1 MRRREFVKA
10 IVGLASAWPFAVRAQ
25 QPAMPVIGWLHS
37 GSAHDPYFAALLAS
51 YRLGLKDAGYVE
63 GQNIKIE
70 FRWGEG
76 QYDQIP
82 TLAAELARKAVAV
95 IAAGGPSAAIAA
107 KTATGTIPI
116 VFTVGDD
123 PVKLG
128 LVASFNRPGGNATGV
143 SVALDEI
150 EAKRLGL
157 LREVVPAAK
166 TIAVLLNPRNP
177 SFQTQSNDLQAGAR
191 GSGLEVAIL
200 TATSTQEIDQA
211 FSALDQMHA
220 AALLVGVDVFL
231 TGFREQIVTLATRHS
246 LPTMFGWRDAVNIGG
261 LMSYTVNLAGMYRQ
275 AGDYAGR
282 ILKGEKPADL
292 PVLRPT
298 RFELAINLKT
308 AKALGIKISDNLLS
322 LADEVIE

>member
-1 MRRREFVKA
+1 MRRREFIKA

-25 QPAMPVIGWLHS
+25 LMPVIGWLHS
-37 GSAHDPYFAALLAS
+37 GSAHDPYYAALLAS
-51 YRLGLKDAGYVE
+51 FRLGLKDAGYVE
-63 GQNIKIE
+63 GQNVKIE
-70 FRWGEG
+70 SRWGEG

-82 TLAAELARKAVAV
+82 ALAAELVGKAVAV
-95 IAAGGPSAAIAA
+95 IAAGGPPAALAA
-107 KTATGTIPI
+107 KAATGTIPI

-123 PVKLG
+123 PVKMG

-143 SVALDEI
+143 SIALDEI

-157 LREVVPAAK
+157 LREVVPTAK

-177 SFQTQSNDLQAGAR
+177 SFKTQSKDLQDGTR

-211 FSALDQMHA
+211 FSVLDQMHA
-220 AALLVGVDVFL
+220 VALLVGGDIS
-231 TGFREQIVTLATRHS
+231 GFREQIVTLATRHS
-246 LPTMFGWRDAVNIGG
+246 LPTMFAWPDAVKIGG
-261 LMSYTVNLAGMYRQ
+261 LMSYTVSLADAYRQ
-275 AGDYAGR
+275 VGDYTGR
-282 ILKGEKPADL
+282 ILKGERPADL
-292 PVLRPT
+292 PVLRSSK
-298 RFELAINLKT
+298 FELTINLKT